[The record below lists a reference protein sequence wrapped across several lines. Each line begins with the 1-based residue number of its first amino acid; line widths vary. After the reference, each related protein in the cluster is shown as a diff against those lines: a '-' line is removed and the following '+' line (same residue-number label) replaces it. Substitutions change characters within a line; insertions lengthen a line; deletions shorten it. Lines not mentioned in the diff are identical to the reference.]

1 MAQLLALPLQAMAA
15 TPTSTLEVAVGR
27 RLAEGDATYGIAF
40 GIFGFLLLIICPL
53 TCLPRGYVRMWLK
66 VHLATTNQSSVCWG
80 YLPAETKELYQE
92 QLANARGAGCC
103 VWFKTPLVMNED
115 LVDAQTP
122 AKVGTTGRFRGLALS
137 VDIEADGGVGALAE
151 TTSVSGKPLGLIPA
165 STESGSA
172 VDLEYV
178 RTKTRIKKQVAHHC
192 SVMLPRD
199 GLDGDDACGA
209 GFDGFGEPDNPEA
222 VLGRCETDASERED
236 PDEAP
241 TTQFIFALL
250 DERGRWLVDLPLDP
264 EAGDIVMG
272 RGFKYDHD
280 GRAYELGGDGD
291 LAISGK
297 QMLVSAADGTVSAT
311 PLGPNPSFLQRP
323 EGSTHCC
330 TYSAPAQLP
339 RGARVSVLPGD
350 ILWLCRGRYPLRL
363 IERLPGNLSVA
374 GGLQLGH
381 VAAALGPAAARE
393 LAREEV
399 AASKLQAIAR
409 GKKSRG
415 FTARLKE
422 KPPPNLAK
430 PESSSGSGKRL
441 HPPAEMPPGTG
452 RQSIVDTREWVSMHS
467 QKDLKARDAS
477 PKRQTSPTKR
487 QQS

>member
-1 MAQLLALPLQAMAA
+1 
-15 TPTSTLEVAVGR
+15 
-27 RLAEGDATYGIAF
+27 
-40 GIFGFLLLIICPL
+40 
-53 TCLPRGYVRMWLK
+53 MWLK
-66 VHLATTNQSSVCWG
+66 VHLATTNQSSVCWC

-92 QLANARGAGCC
+92 QLANARSAGCC
-103 VWFKTPLVMNED
+103 VWFKTPLVMNDD

-122 AKVGTTGRFRGLALS
+122 AKVGRTARFHGLAFS
-137 VDIEADGGVGALAE
+137 VDIEADGGVGALALLTGSKE

-222 VLGRCETDASERED
+222 VLGRWETDASERED

-291 LAISGK
+291 HAISGK

-381 VAAALGPAAARE
+381 VAAAPGPAAARE
-393 LAREEV
+393 EALARSGSLPKRHSVPHSVQEAKEIAAVKLQTVMRKRRSSGSAIESEKANGRSSTRRPSAPPLSLLPGTSKEDVTELRKAAATKLQATARGKIGRGIASQLNSEKV

-415 FTARLKE
+415 FTAR
-422 KPPPNLAK
+422 
-430 PESSSGSGKRL
+430 
-441 HPPAEMPPGTG
+441 
-452 RQSIVDTREWVSMHS
+452 
-467 QKDLKARDAS
+467 
-477 PKRQTSPTKR
+477 
-487 QQS
+487 